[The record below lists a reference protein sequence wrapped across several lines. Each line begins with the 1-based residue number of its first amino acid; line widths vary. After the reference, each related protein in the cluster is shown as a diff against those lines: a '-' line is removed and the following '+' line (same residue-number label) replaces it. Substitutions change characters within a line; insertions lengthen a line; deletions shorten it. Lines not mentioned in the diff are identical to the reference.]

1 MGTQVGTVSE
11 QRIRTMYTAKQVM
24 RRNVVSILPT
34 ATVEQAIRLLREL
47 GFSGAPVVDRNGTLV
62 GIISEFALLEIVY
75 EPSIRTAPVSRFM
88 TRDVLTVNEDTALN
102 DIATLF
108 VRHRIRRVPV
118 VRDGRL
124 VGVVS
129 RPDLLSHVLEAGEE
143 VEESLHG
150 IRAGASAT

>member
-1 MGTQVGTVSE
+1 
-11 QRIRTMYTAKQVM
+11 MYTAKQVM
-24 RRNVVSILPT
+24 RRNVVSLLPT

-47 GFSGAPVVDRNGTLV
+47 GFSGAPVVNQNGTLV
-62 GIISEFALLEIVY
+62 GIISEFALLEVVY
-75 EPSIRTAPVSRFM
+75 DPRIRTAPVSRFM
-88 TRDVLTVNEDTALN
+88 TRDVLTVNEDTALS

>member
-1 MGTQVGTVSE
+1 
-11 QRIRTMYTAKQVM
+11 MYTARQVM
-24 RRNVVSILPT
+24 QRNVVSLLPT

-75 EPSIRTAPVSRFM
+75 DPSIRTAPVSRFM
-88 TRDVLTVNEDTALN
+88 TRDVLTVNEDTALI

-143 VEESLHG
+143 LEESLHG

>member
-1 MGTQVGTVSE
+1 
-11 QRIRTMYTAKQVM
+11 MYTAKQVM
-24 RRNVVSILPT
+24 QRNVVSILPT

-75 EPSIRTAPVSRFM
+75 DPSIRRAPVSRFM
-88 TRDVLTVNEDTALN
+88 TRDVLTINEDTALN

-129 RPDLLSHVLEAGEE
+129 RPDLLSHVLEAGEDL
-143 VEESLHG
+143 EESLHG

>member
-1 MGTQVGTVSE
+1 MH
-11 QRIRTMYTAKQVM
+11 TAEQVM
-24 RRNVVSILPT
+24 RRNVVSLLPM
-34 ATVEQAIRLLREL
+34 ATVQQAIRLLREL

-62 GIISEFALLEIVY
+62 GIISEFALLEIVFD
-75 EPSIRTAPVSRFM
+75 PSIRTAPVSRFM
-88 TRDVLTVNEDTALN
+88 TRDVLTVNEDTALS

-143 VEESLHG
+143 LEESLHG

>member
-1 MGTQVGTVSE
+1 
-11 QRIRTMYTAKQVM
+11 MYTAKQVM
-24 RRNVVSILPT
+24 QRNVVSLLPA

-75 EPSIRTAPVSRFM
+75 DPSIRTAPVSRFK
-88 TRDVLTVNEDTALN
+88 TRDVLTVNEDTPLI

-150 IRAGASAT
+150 MRVGASAT

>member
-1 MGTQVGTVSE
+1 
-11 QRIRTMYTAKQVM
+11 MYTAKQVM
-24 RRNVVSILPT
+24 QRNVVSLLPM

-75 EPSIRTAPVSRFM
+75 EPSIRKAPVSRFM
-88 TRDVLTVNEDTALN
+88 TRDVLTVNEDTALS

-150 IRAGASAT
+150 IRAGVSAT

>member
-1 MGTQVGTVSE
+1 MH
-11 QRIRTMYTAKQVM
+11 TAEQVM
-24 RRNVVSILPT
+24 QRNVVSLLPT
-34 ATVEQAIRLLREL
+34 TTVEQAIRLLREL
-47 GFSGAPVVDRNGTLV
+47 GFSGAPVVDRDGTLV

-75 EPSIRTAPVSRFM
+75 DPSIRTRPVSRFM
-88 TRDVLTVNEDTALN
+88 TRDVLTVTEDTALS

-118 VRDGRL
+118 VRDGQL

-129 RPDLLSHVLEAGEE
+129 RPDLLSHVLEAGDDLDT
-143 VEESLHG
+143 SLGG